1 MWCISF
7 KMIPV
12 SESYFILEG
21 ETNIRVRF
29 ERDSSGEN
37 FYMSAIYADGS
48 KEKINRIEKKEM

>member
-1 MWCISF
+1 
-7 KMIPV
+7 MIPV